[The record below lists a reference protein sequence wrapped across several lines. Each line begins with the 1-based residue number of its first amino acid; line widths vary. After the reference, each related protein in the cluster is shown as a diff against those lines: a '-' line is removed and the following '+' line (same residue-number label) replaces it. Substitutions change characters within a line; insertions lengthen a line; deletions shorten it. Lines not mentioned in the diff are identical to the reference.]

1 MKTIFLDIDGVL
13 NVDYADKDQFG
24 HIFKDEYVQNLKEII
39 EKTGAKIVISSTWK
53 DKGIERMLDLWK
65 ERNLPGEII
74 DITPDCIEVCGNTNI
89 VYYDQVKRG
98 HEIKLWLDRHPEVT
112 QYVIIDDIQDFLD
125 EQQVHFVNCSTGEP
139 VKPWKSGLKE
149 ECKIKAINILNMKD
163 KIEFAEFL
171 DIQSKLEI
179 KVGVIKTVT
188 DVPKSDKL
196 IKLEVDFGEDELR
209 TVVTNIKPSL
219 GEYYVE
225 QLTGA
230 SLPFITNLK
239 PAKMMGIESTAMI
252 MPGFYENTSKVL
264 DWTGKLCLSTI
275 NSKPGVSIL

>member
-13 NVDYADKDQFG
+13 NVDYDDKDQFG
-24 HIFKDEYVQNLKEII
+24 HIFRDEYVQNLKEII

-53 DKGIERMLDLWK
+53 DKGIERMLALWK

-74 DITPDCIEVCGNTNI
+74 DVTPDCVDVCESTNI

-98 HEIKLWLDRHPEVT
+98 HEVKLWLDRHPEVT
-112 QYVIIDDIQDFLD
+112 QYVILDDIQDFLD
-125 EQQVHFVNCSTGEP
+125 EQQDYFVNCSTGEP
-139 VKPWKSGLKE
+139 QKPWKLGIPGLKE

-179 KVGVIKTVT
+179 KVGEIKTVT

-196 IKLEVDFGEDELR
+196 IKLEVDFGEDQLR

-219 GEYYVE
+219 GEDY
-225 QLTGA
+225 A
-230 SLPFITNLK
+230 SKLEGKSLLFITNLK
-239 PAKMMGIESTAMI
+239 PVKMMGVESTAMI
-252 MPGFYENTSKVL
+252 MPGELV
-264 DWTGKLCLSTI
+264 DGI
-275 NSKPGVSIL
+275 PVSIVDATPGTKML